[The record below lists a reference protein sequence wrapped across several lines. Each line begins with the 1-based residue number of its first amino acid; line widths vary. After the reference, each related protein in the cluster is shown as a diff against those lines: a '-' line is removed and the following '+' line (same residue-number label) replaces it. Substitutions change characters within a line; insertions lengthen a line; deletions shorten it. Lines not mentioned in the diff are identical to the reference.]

1 MNQSLK
7 KRISPVSNRESN
19 IFVMKLMHQ
28 DQVIINDSEQQKLKR
43 SKIKN
48 ICTNFSSELKARA
61 K

>member
-1 MNQSLK
+1 
-7 KRISPVSNRESN
+7 
-19 IFVMKLMHQ
+19 MKLMHQ